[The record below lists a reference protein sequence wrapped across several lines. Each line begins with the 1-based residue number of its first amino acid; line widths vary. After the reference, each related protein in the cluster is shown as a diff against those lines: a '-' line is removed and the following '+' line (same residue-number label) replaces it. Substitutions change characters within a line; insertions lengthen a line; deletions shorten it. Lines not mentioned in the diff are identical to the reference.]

1 MLQFRSLP
9 VPRSRNARLLML
21 LPFLLMLSACAVDGP
36 GSVSTGST
44 AQEKVAAAGAESE
57 YRAQVRRTSF
67 GIAHIKADDI
77 GSLGFGEGYAQAED
91 HLCTIADQII
101 RARGERARYFGP
113 GPNNMHLL
121 SDVGLRGMGVGHQ
134 AAQALRQQSDE
145 FIRWYE
151 GFVAGYN
158 HYLEK
163 TGVDQVPGWCRGAD
177 WVFPI
182 TVNDLATYHRVIT
195 LSSTAFASMFAAA
208 QPPEQNAQAAL
219 KMQGSILKASW
230 DSALEL
236 GASNGWALG
245 SELSEAGRGMLIA
258 NPHYPWVGANRFW
271 EKHLTIPGEM
281 DVYGVSLIG
290 SPGVAIGFNKAVG
303 WTHTVSAGKRFTLYQ
318 LQLDPSDPT
327 RYMYEGESRALTSQ
341 RVTVAV
347 KQEDGSLADQAHSV
361 WFSHFGPLV
370 NFPNIGW
377 SAQTVLSVRD
387 ANEANDETFAQWLA
401 MGRAGSMSELQQ
413 VHADMQ
419 GLPWVNTI
427 AASADGRA
435 WYTDSAS
442 TPNLSPEAI
451 AAWEAQRNGE
461 GLAAKL
467 WARRLV
473 VLPGNSS
480 AFEWQDDPGAR
491 DPGVVAFKNMPQLER
506 RDYVFNAN
514 DSFWLANSSEP
525 IEGDYSPLHGLQ
537 RTPRSLRTRNNDL
550 TLSQRSPD
558 QPAGDD
564 GRFSLDEMAA
574 ALFSNRSYTAEV
586 LRPELVA
593 ACEATPVISLDNE
606 DFDLAQACVVLA
618 NWNSRYDNDSRGA
631 VLFREWITQ
640 YESAHLLSAGPLFEV
655 PFNPADPVNTPSG
668 LADKTLALENLA
680 RAARLLE
687 GQSHALDVSLW
698 ELQYAPSKAPDR
710 IPVHG
715 GHGFYEGLMNMQQ
728 SSTNRTTLEPLEI
741 APKVEGSRL
750 LTQTGYP
757 IVHGTSFVM
766 ALEFTDQGPNA
777 KALLSYSQSGDPESV
792 HFRDQTYRYVNKEWR
807 PTLFAEA
814 DIAADTQ
821 RSYTV
826 RSAVQESTQ

>member
-1 MLQFRSLP
+1 MAQLNSPINQLLRSGHIL
-9 VPRSRNARLLML
+9 SLILLSIVL
-21 LPFLLMLSACAVDGP
+21 ASCAVNGP
-36 GSVSTGST
+36 GSTTSRQQTKDET
-44 AQEKVAAAGAESE
+44 AAAGSD
-57 YRAQVRRTSF
+57 YRAQIRRTSF
-67 GIAHIKADDI
+67 GIAHIKAADI

-113 GPNNMHLL
+113 GPNNVHLL
-121 SDVGLRGMGVGHQ
+121 SDVGLRGMGVAEQ
-134 AAQALRQQSDE
+134 AAQALQQQSDE
-145 FIRWYE
+145 FIQWYE

-158 HYLEK
+158 RYLEN
-163 TGVDQVPGWCRGAD
+163 TGADQVPGFCRGAD

-195 LSSTAFASMFAAA
+195 LSSTAFAPMFAAA
-208 QPPEQNAQAAL
+208 QLPEQDAQASL
-219 KMQGSILKASW
+219 HMESSVLEASW

-236 GASNGWALG
+236 GASNGWGLG

-327 RYMYEGESRALTSQ
+327 RYLYEGESRALTSQ
-341 RVTVAV
+341 TVTVAV
-347 KQEDGSLADQAHSV
+347 KQDDGSVAEQVHSV
-361 WFSHFGPLV
+361 WLSHFGPLV

-377 SAQTVLSVRD
+377 STQTVLSVRD
-387 ANEANDETFAQWLA
+387 ANENNDETFAQWLA
-401 MGRAGSMSELQQ
+401 MGRADSMSELQQ

-451 AAWEAQRNGE
+451 AAWESQRDGE
-461 GLAAKL
+461 GLAARL

-480 AFEWQDDPGAR
+480 TFEWQDDPGAR
-491 DPGVVAFKNMPQLER
+491 DPGVVAFQDMPQLER

-514 DSFWLANSSEP
+514 DSFWLANSSAP

-558 QPAGDD
+558 EPAGDD

-593 ACEATPVISLDNE
+593 ACEISPVISLDNE
-606 DFDLAQACVVLA
+606 GFDLGQACGVLA

-640 YESAHLLSAGPLFEV
+640 YDSAHLLGAGPLFEV
-655 PFNPADPVNTPSG
+655 PFDPADPVNTPSG

-687 GQSHALDVSLW
+687 GQSLALDVSLG
-698 ELQYAPSKAPDR
+698 ELQYAPSKAPER

-728 SSTNRTTLEPLEI
+728 SSTNRTTLEPLDL

-750 LTQTGYP
+750 LTQQGYP

-777 KALLSYSQSGDPESV
+777 KALLSYSQSGDPESE
-792 HFRDQTYRYVNKEWR
+792 HFRDQTYRYVNKQWR
-807 PTLFAEA
+807 PALFTEA
-814 DIAADTQ
+814 DIAADVQ
-821 RSYTV
+821 REYEVSGS
-826 RSAVQESTQ
+826 SAGHTE